1 MGIDVSRLNN
11 PKALTIVTM
20 TAYSLK
26 LSQGTL
32 TVEAAAKD
40 PQTAKD
46 LFDYALDK
54 SGLIPKS

>member
-1 MGIDVSRLNN
+1 M
-11 PKALTIVTM
+11 TM
-20 TAYSLK
+20 TDYSLK

-32 TVEAAAKD
+32 MVEASAKD

-54 SGLIPKS
+54 TGLIPKS